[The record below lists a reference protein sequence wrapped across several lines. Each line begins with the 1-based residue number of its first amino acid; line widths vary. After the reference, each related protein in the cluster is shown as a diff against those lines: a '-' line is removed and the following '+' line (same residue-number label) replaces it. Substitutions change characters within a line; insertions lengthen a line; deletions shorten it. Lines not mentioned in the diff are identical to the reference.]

1 MPGQIWEGM
10 EVVFGRKIVQRPYL
24 EAEFA
29 GLVRNFD
36 RTRIIRNNDA
46 RAEANRLRLL
56 ADATPAEIENIPN
69 VYGRRITAAKQ
80 ALDAQ
85 IDTLNQY
92 LKSTSISTRVVPLMI
107 IGPSVWKGTPLSN
120 FLIYSLGLTPF
131 DPWNQILAVDNPI
144 GSADLGMGYFRAEAE
159 EMLAADFCK
168 RYQMMIDDW
177 DLAEK
182 AYERKRDI
190 EVLMEFAEI
199 SRKFIDGDARQIRR
213 TVAWKLY
220 GGAGVEPQFY

>member
-1 MPGQIWEGM
+1 MA
-10 EVVFGRKIVQRPYL
+10 FGRKIVTRPYL
-24 EAEFA
+24 ESEF
-29 GLVRNFD
+29 GRLVRDFD
-36 RTRIIRNNDA
+36 RTRIIRINDA
-46 RAEANRLRLL
+46 RAEQVRLRQL
-56 ADATPAEIENIPN
+56 ADAGPAEIENIPTI
-69 VYGRRITAAKQ
+69 YGRRVAAAKQ

-92 LKSTSISTRVVPLMI
+92 LKSTSISTRIVPLMI

-120 FLIYSLGLTPF
+120 FLIYSLGFTPF

-190 EVLMEFAEI
+190 EILTELAEI
-199 SRKFIDGDARQIRR
+199 SRKFIDGDVRQIRR
-213 TVAWKLY
+213 TIAWKLY
-220 GGAGVEPQFY
+220 GGAGVEPRFY